1 MNFSKDSNQYYKY
14 KYCKYLFRKEKLL
27 GHFQDEEDIFSD
39 TSSEGGLENID
50 LPQDK
55 LSDTSSDN
63 CIDETIE
70 DIHIDTSSE
79 EDDYEVLEMLMGMI
93 KGDLHPP
100 DEIYSLEYRTNMPE
114 EINEE

>member
-1 MNFSKDSNQYYKY
+1 MNFSKGSNQYYKY

-27 GHFQDEEDIFSD
+27 GHFQDEIDIFSD
-39 TSSEGGLENID
+39 TSSEGNLENTD
-50 LPQDK
+50 LTQDGF
-55 LSDTSSDN
+55 SDTSSESCMHDK
-63 CIDETIE
+63 IE

-79 EDDYEVLEMLMGMI
+79 EDDYDVLEMLMGMI